1 MAASQ
6 TTDVNAEWKI
16 ITIGRGSFASISV
29 LTGRPIAF
37 KHVIMPS
44 KEKIQE
50 LLREFETLCFIYE
63 TCNKDSFF
71 AIPRPFAFYDPANR
85 ASFRAVNRPLG
96 THQRRGTIPPFIRQD
111 DFKLMQLETAAYAM
125 DHVQP
130 LPLQFARLVRSLFYP
145 ENAGKARDPSLC
157 RIYFGKVISEVG
169 RGGRPNLF
177 FNSANFPLDV
187 ARYRKI
193 LENDRAGGYPSV
205 EEIVYGMGEML
216 GRLHWL
222 AGNDGRDIEFV
233 LGGIAFSGVS
243 FYVIDFNQV
252 RSWEKT
258 PKDIPMLVEA
268 FFINDPYYP
277 RPIPGNPLY
286 AEFKRGYL
294 SVFSPAFPLDIQLAN
309 DFLRAI
315 EVEQA
320 KRADK

>member
-96 THQRRGTIPPFIRQD
+96 THHRRGTIPPFIRQD

-145 ENAGKARDPSLC
+145 ENSGKARDPSLC

-222 AGNDGRDIEFV
+222 AGN
-233 LGGIAFSGVS
+233 
-243 FYVIDFNQV
+243 
-252 RSWEKT
+252 
-258 PKDIPMLVEA
+258 
-268 FFINDPYYP
+268 
-277 RPIPGNPLY
+277 PLY

>member
-1 MAASQ
+1 MAAPQ

-37 KHVIMPS
+37 KHVIIPA

-96 THQRRGTIPPFIRQD
+96 PHLRRGTH
-111 DFKLMQLETAAYAM
+111 M
-125 DHVQP
+125 D
-130 LPLQFARLVRSLFYP
+130 
-145 ENAGKARDPSLC
+145 KARDPSLC

-177 FNSANFPLDV
+177 LNSANFPLDV

-193 LENDRAGGYPSV
+193 LENDRAGEYPSV

-233 LGGIAFSGVS
+233 LGGIAFIVLHMLACVS
-243 FYVIDFNQV
+243 LIPSVQV

-258 PKDIPMLVEA
+258 PKDVPMLVEA

-294 SVFSPAFPLDIQLAN
+294 SVFPTAFPLAIQLAN
-309 DFLRAI
+309 AFLHAI

>member
-1 MAASQ
+1 MAAPQ

-37 KHVIMPS
+37 KHVIIPA

-85 ASFRAVNRPLG
+85 ASFRA
-96 THQRRGTIPPFIRQD
+96 
-111 DFKLMQLETAAYAM
+111 LETAAYAM

-145 ENAGKARDPSLC
+145 KHMDKARDPSLC

-177 FNSANFPLDV
+177 LNSANFPLDV

-193 LENDRAGGYPSV
+193 LENDRAGEYPSV

-258 PKDIPMLVEA
+258 PKDVPMLVEA

-294 SVFSPAFPLDIQLAN
+294 SVFPTAFPLAN
-309 DFLRAI
+309 AFLHAI